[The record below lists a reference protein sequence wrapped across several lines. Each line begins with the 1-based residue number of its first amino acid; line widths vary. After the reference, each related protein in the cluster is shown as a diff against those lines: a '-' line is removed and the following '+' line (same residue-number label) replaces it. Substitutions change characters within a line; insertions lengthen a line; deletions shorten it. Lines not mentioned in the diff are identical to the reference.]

1 QTSKRVAWLGFPPT
15 YAERIAPH
23 SSRLVP
29 MSDGLPPEVDTAVLL
44 QGMTAHYLVF
54 DSYPLQKGDWVIVP
68 AAAGGVGLLLT
79 QIAKLV
85 GARVIATASTDEKA
99 QLAREAGADEVL
111 GYEGFA
117 ERARE
122 IAGGDG
128 VAAVYDGGGRATF

>member
-1 QTSKRVAWLGFPPT
+1 TQTGERVVWMSVPSS
-15 YAERIAPH
+15 YAERVAADPNL
-23 SSRLVP
+23 LVP
-29 MSDGLPPEVDTAVLL
+29 IPDGMPGEVAAAVLM
-44 QGMTAHYLVF
+44 QGMTAHYLAF
-54 DSYPLQKGDWVIVP
+54 DSYPIQKGDWVIVH
-68 AAAGGVGLLLT
+68 AGAGGVGLLLT
-79 QIAKLV
+79 QIAKLG

-128 VAAVYDGGGRATF
+128 VA